1 MNKLKKLS
9 RRLSSAKITPFLVI
23 LGMALILLSRQ
34 IYTHSVFL
42 GMDSIFHF
50 NRFYDSAMQI
60 RNGHFSYFQMN
71 YGFSQSGRM
80 INAVY
85 GPFIS
90 YLSGLLLLLSGS
102 WFHFQILET
111 LLVLVIA
118 GMSMYLLLIK
128 NSVKRSYAIL
138 LAIFYMYSCP
148 VVSWLLTQQFTG
160 IGAAF
165 MPLLIL
171 AGTQFFKGHRF
182 SIIYLAGA
190 MALMIQTHLMTS
202 LIGFISLVPMFIAG
216 FFMTDYKW
224 IYFKRACLAAIL
236 CLLMTANIWGSLLQ
250 LFHNNFLM
258 PVYPVPSMTFFSFKF
273 SIYSWTSLIK
283 PADFALFIWVLYMF
297 VRHFKQWDVKVKTLS
312 ITGLVFFY
320 LSTYLFPWDQAMQIY
335 PHLAYNLQF
344 PKRFLV
350 LPFVILPLVAGIMMT
365 KQTTKH
371 DYHWIKIGSLIV
383 AILLGLGINLW
394 AEGFKSLKSI
404 HLVDNQTTVNLTHV
418 YMHKK
423 RKPDQI
429 KNDFYGNDLSGLI
442 NDFTK
447 AVPDYL
453 PVRSKLEP
461 VEYNNLHP
469 YYKSHK
475 QLVKKNVSKTYHFV
489 KTVNADGSLTVR
501 WHSPYH
507 HKLTQLPVIKY
518 ANTKVTYNG
527 SENGIQTGKIGSII
541 VHSKHG
547 NNTLT
552 TKYLAGNWWKTMM
565 WICLF
570 SWIFFIYMLFYK
582 LINRK

>member
-1 MNKLKKLS
+1 MNTIKNAY
-9 RRLSSAKITPFLVI
+9 RRLGAFKFTPFLVI
-23 LGMALILLSRQ
+23 FGMALLLLSRQ

-60 RNGHFSYFQMN
+60 KNGHFSYFQMN
-71 YGFSQSGRM
+71 YGFSQNGRV

-90 YLSGLLLLLSGS
+90 YISGLILLLSGS
-102 WFHFQILET
+102 WFHFQVIET
-111 LLVLVIA
+111 LLILVIA

-128 NSVKRSYAIL
+128 NQVKRSYAIL
-138 LAIFYMYSCP
+138 LSIFYMYSCP

-202 LIGFISLVPMFIAG
+202 LIGFISLIPMFIAG
-216 FFMTDYKW
+216 FFMTKHKW
-224 IYFKRACLAAIL
+224 IYVKRACLAAIL
-236 CLLMTANIWGSLLQ
+236 CLLMTANIWLSVLQ

-283 PADFALFIWVLYMF
+283 PADFALFIWVLYMLI
-297 VRHFKQWDVKVKTLS
+297 RHFKQWNLKVKTLS
-312 ITGLVFFY
+312 MTGLIFFY
-320 LSTYLFPWDQAMQIY
+320 LSTYLFPWDQAMQAY

-365 KQTTKH
+365 KKTTNH
-371 DYHWIKIGSLIV
+371 DYKTLKICSLV
-383 AILLGLGINLW
+383 LAILLGLGINLW
-394 AEGFKSLKSI
+394 AEGFKSLKSV
-404 HLVDNQTTVNLTHV
+404 HLVNNQTTVNLTHV
-418 YMHKK
+418 YMNDK
-423 RKPDQI
+423 RTQHQI
-429 KNDFYGNDLSGLI
+429 RDDFYGNDFSGLI

-469 YYKSHK
+469 YHKAHK
-475 QLVKKNVSKTYHFV
+475 QLVKKNNSKTYHFV
-489 KTVNADGSLTVR
+489 KTVNADGSLTVK
-501 WHSPYH
+501 WHSPYKN
-507 HKLTQLPVIKY
+507 KLTQLPVVKY
-518 ANTKVTYNG
+518 ANTKVIYNG
-527 SENGIQTGKIGSII
+527 KEKNVQTGKIGSII

-547 NNTLT
+547 KNTLT
-552 TKYLAGNWWKTMM
+552 TKYLAGNLWKTMM
-565 WICLF
+565 WICLG
-570 SWIFFIYMLFYK
+570 SWIFFIYMLLRS
-582 LINRK
+582 LIYRK